1 MDKTFQHTVSWY
13 QLSLKFHISML
24 LSALVEQREKI
35 KSPTFLV
42 STQVIKWIKVHTCS
56 CLIQTKVP
64 HTQQVLCLKFTLP
77 RICYSRL
84 LIACR

>member
-24 LSALVEQREKI
+24 LSALVEEREKI

-42 STQVIKWIKVHTCS
+42 STQVIKWISTY
-56 CLIQTKVP
+56 I
-64 HTQQVLCLKFTLP
+64 
-77 RICYSRL
+77 
-84 LIACR
+84 

>member
-42 STQVIKWIKVHTCS
+42 STQVIKWISTY
-56 CLIQTKVP
+56 IQLPYANQST
-64 HTQQVLCLKFTLP
+64 TYTTSTLFE
-77 RICYSRL
+77 IYSTPNL
-84 LIACR
+84 L